1 MATLYNENSAA
12 LINGNFDFSLVKVEV
27 PPEFN
32 ALGSTISHNR
42 RVDAEEGI
50 LHKTARRLGALFGD
64 VLPGCKDLC
73 RAYGKRVSE
82 ISSMPNINPQK
93 GSERETI
100 FSSHL
105 GADTTSIWAAATSG
119 TSAIA
124 VHLLACMLARIFTG
138 PEAISVWV
146 ELVQKQKERIRSQQ
160 DDVLYAHENQALVLA
175 AQQDIQRSDLAK
187 WDASARAWLQSAD
200 EAKTRQHKQ
209 AMLILAN
216 ASVPINSETQVY
228 PSVIKAWSV
237 ALEAMNSL
245 VKGIPQR
252 VHDGAALLALSSWHL
267 YPDMVFYGE
276 SCVEV
281 KQKDPLFDSAAIL
294 TLGLQQVRNDT
305 KSVYWSLPLA
315 YLQHYGHPIR
325 TCRTLDQENVRIS
338 FQQFA
343 FVLIGCLFESWQEF
357 ASDNEQGIQWL
368 KQLGRVCRV
377 STDYRIDQAH
387 ARPCAWLVYLLQ
399 SIGGLNDCDESE
411 KRTARQLMNLGRRKS
426 KFIQFPGSVIRPL
439 PVFDM
444 SRIDTLLP
452 LCSTVQHRVELLRRY
467 CSSLGLD
474 GSDFLILL
482 QPAEYPKHAEYAT
495 VKPVTP
501 GSSKRMFDGSFTE
514 NGRLVPRHIRWVSLT
529 FRQLQL
535 CNRYIEVFTGLF
547 TATHHLKTLKDR
559 EVKMINHGVDDI
571 LRMGNP
577 DSIQEEGFRL
587 DGSSGQVYNG
597 RDLIYNRQTPR
608 DREKHIQSLG
618 PLSFEEDVGQSIWNG
633 SHPAPT
639 NVVYM
644 DQSRRSEL
652 VPSVT
657 QSVKSNT
664 PPLSTRAP
672 KRSRN
677 RDHAHLRAE
686 ISELEEVIAIC
697 ERKRYVESLGELYL
711 PISEYP
717 KEPSNTNK
725 YTWTSN
731 GILGD
736 EMKSS
741 LSSSQKDLVFSRKEE
756 FLEALQDLI
765 YKLQHYARFMI
776 TTSIYH
782 FAGASCLAA
791 LYSFRPLE
799 TLQQPMLSPQLLK
812 DFATEINL
820 EPGKVAEFMSQGSR
834 NGPGDQIRLLTSC
847 TMMAEVYKL
856 LPGATVSTLIVNQ
869 TLTEAKWLPSS
880 YGTAP
885 LTREQA
891 FAGIAMFESGTCN
904 IDPQSL
910 SEVFAM
916 SSGNSL
922 FVSGALLCDPF
933 EVPASNEI
941 RRVIGNVGRA
951 GLTFLISPPEVKVR
965 EADAEKWMAINHNK
979 FDGKP
984 EDHFEQTSIHLS
996 FTEYEIPLVTEG
1008 SQRHIIDRA
1017 VVLVETLIS
1026 IYDGGR
1032 WVGEADILK
1041 ALNGDCARATGCE
1054 LASGIHVQH
1063 KAAFA
1068 EQFPKDSGNLVTSVE
1083 NWDELIEAPSKGQ
1096 IAVRAHGNWLARL
1109 AATAICARLSIRPF
1123 MLPKEVCWQC
1133 CQAATTGLENDRLG
1147 LIY

>member
-1 MATLYNENSAA
+1 
-12 LINGNFDFSLVKVEV
+12 
-27 PPEFN
+27 
-32 ALGSTISHNR
+32 
-42 RVDAEEGI
+42 
-50 LHKTARRLGALFGD
+50 
-64 VLPGCKDLC
+64 
-73 RAYGKRVSE
+73 
-82 ISSMPNINPQK
+82 
-93 GSERETI
+93 
-100 FSSHL
+100 
-105 GADTTSIWAAATSG
+105 
-119 TSAIA
+119 
-124 VHLLACMLARIFTG
+124 
-138 PEAISVWV
+138 
-146 ELVQKQKERIRSQQ
+146 
-160 DDVLYAHENQALVLA
+160 
-175 AQQDIQRSDLAK
+175 
-187 WDASARAWLQSAD
+187 
-200 EAKTRQHKQ
+200 
-209 AMLILAN
+209 
-216 ASVPINSETQVY
+216 
-228 PSVIKAWSV
+228 
-237 ALEAMNSL
+237 
-245 VKGIPQR
+245 
-252 VHDGAALLALSSWHL
+252 
-267 YPDMVFYGE
+267 
-276 SCVEV
+276 
-281 KQKDPLFDSAAIL
+281 
-294 TLGLQQVRNDT
+294 
-305 KSVYWSLPLA
+305 
-315 YLQHYGHPIR
+315 
-325 TCRTLDQENVRIS
+325 
-338 FQQFA
+338 
-343 FVLIGCLFESWQEF
+343 
-357 ASDNEQGIQWL
+357 
-368 KQLGRVCRV
+368 
-377 STDYRIDQAH
+377 
-387 ARPCAWLVYLLQ
+387 
-399 SIGGLNDCDESE
+399 
-411 KRTARQLMNLGRRKS
+411 MNLGRRKS
-426 KFIQFPGSVIRPL
+426 KFIQFPGSVISPL

-452 LCSTVQHRVELLRRY
+452 LCSTVQHCVELLRRY

-474 GSDFLILL
+474 GSAFLILL

-495 VKPVTP
+495 VKPVAP
-501 GSSKRMFDGSFTE
+501 GSSKRMFDGSFKE
-514 NGRLVPRHIRWVSLT
+514 NDHLVPRHIRWVSLT
-529 FRQLQL
+529 FRQLPL
-535 CNRYIEVFTGLF
+535 CNRYIEVFTDIF

-559 EVKMINHGVDDI
+559 EVKMINHRVDDIFEEPGGLQESSPHTGIPGKVMRTTEYKDIHQNSASCSDAQGGGSGLLVKFALPEEHTSFADLINFTFDSGREPSVLPGRRDI
-571 LRMGNP
+571 LRMENP

-597 RDLIYNRQTPR
+597 RDLTYNHQTPR

-618 PLSFEEDVGQSIWNG
+618 PLSFEEDVGQSIWNE

-677 RDHAHLRAE
+677 HDHAHLRAE
-686 ISELEEVIAIC
+686 IAELEEVIAIC

-717 KEPSNTNK
+717 KEPNNTNP

-741 LSSSQKDLVFSRKEE
+741 LSSSQKDLVFSRKED
-756 FLEALQDLI
+756 FLEALQELTH
-765 YKLQHYARFMI
+765 KLQHYARFMI
-776 TTSIYH
+776 STSIYH

-791 LYSFRPLE
+791 LYSFRPME
-799 TLQQPMLSPQLLK
+799 TLQQPMLSPPLLK

-820 EPGKVAEFMSQGSR
+820 EPGKVAEFMSQSSR
-834 NGPGDQIRLLTSC
+834 NSPGDQIRLLTSC
-847 TMMAEVYKL
+847 TMMAEAYKL